1 MLERDAESE
10 FLGLSFTR
18 CSLDSRFQSDYVN
31 VTGDLRKL
39 MRKLIRIQNKASS
52 SLTRVS
58 KFSLRIEKTRK
69 EPMITNA
76 VLLPAGTEH

>member
-1 MLERDAESE
+1 
-10 FLGLSFTR
+10 
-18 CSLDSRFQSDYVN
+18 VN

-39 MRKLIRIQNKASS
+39 MRKLIKIQNKASS

-58 KFSLRIEKTRK
+58 KFALRIEKMKK

>member
-1 MLERDAESE
+1 M
-10 FLGLSFTR
+10 
-18 CSLDSRFQSDYVN
+18 N

-39 MRKLIRIQNKASS
+39 MRKLIKIQNKASS

-58 KFSLRIEKTRK
+58 KFALRIEKMKK